1 MNTQRKKF
9 SRTDLINTLSMTLTS
24 IENVSDKNLHRNAAH
39 TMFEIILT
47 HWHLINLETDR
58 KLIRMCQHKA
68 NEGGTAFKKYV
79 DKFEE
84 LLNPPPPPLRR
95 SARLIERKSK
105 PK

>member
-1 MNTQRKKF
+1 MNTQRKEF

-24 IENVSDKNLHRNAAH
+24 IESVSDKNLHRNAAH
-39 TMFEIILT
+39 TMFEIILAQ
-47 HWHLINLETDR
+47 WHLINFETDS

-68 NEGGTAFKKYV
+68 KEGGAEFKKYV
-79 DKFEE
+79 DKFDE

>member
-1 MNTQRKKF
+1 MPRF
-9 SRTDLINTLSMTLTS
+9 SRTDLITTLSMTLTS
-24 IENVSDKNLHRNAAH
+24 IESVSDKKLHRSAAH
-39 TMFEIILT
+39 TMFEIILA

-58 KLIRMCQHKA
+58 KLVQMCQHKA
-68 NEGGTAFKKYV
+68 KEGGAEFKKYV

-95 SARLIERKSK
+95 SARLLARRA